1 MSTIRRIRTEGERAK
16 VTFDPAKHAGII
28 YRCALCGDDHE
39 GIADRLGV
47 TVATLHRWAR
57 EHAEVAD
64 ALDASREADGRLVE
78 ASVAKALGP
87 RDPETGGYLG
97 GDPRMLIFL
106 LQTRLGYDPAR
117 PLKRGPEAAVKESE
131 LAERL
136 AQITELLES
145 LAAPGVGDRP

>member
-16 VTFDPAKHAGII
+16 VTFDAGLHPGIVH
-28 YRCALCGDDHE
+28 RCALCGDDHE
-39 GIADRLGV
+39 MIADRLGV

-97 GDPRMLIFL
+97 GDPRLLIFL
-106 LQTRLGYDPAR
+106 LESRLGYDPKNPMRRSA
-117 PLKRGPEAAVKESE
+117 EAVKERE

-136 AQITELLES
+136 AEVTKVLES